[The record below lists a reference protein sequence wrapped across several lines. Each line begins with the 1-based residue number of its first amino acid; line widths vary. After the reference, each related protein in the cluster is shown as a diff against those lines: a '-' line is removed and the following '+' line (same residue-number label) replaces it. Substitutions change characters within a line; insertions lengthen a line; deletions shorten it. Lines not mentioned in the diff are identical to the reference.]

1 MGKRRN
7 KYKNKPKSINMITMA
22 TLNNPHSTNVHQT
35 IKHNVRNATASK
47 TIDLKYTNVEYYE
60 DGIKFIKE
68 NGDITYYLY

>member
-7 KYKNKPKSINMITMA
+7 KYKNKPKSI
-22 TLNNPHSTNVHQT
+22 NNPHSTNVHQT

-47 TIDLKYTNVEYYE
+47 TIDLKYYE

-68 NGDITYYLY
+68 NGDITYYFY

>member
-7 KYKNKPKSINMITMA
+7 KYKNKPKSINMITRA
-22 TLNNPHSTNVHQT
+22 ILNNPHSTNVHQT

-47 TIDLKYTNVEYYE
+47 TIDLKYYE

>member
-1 MGKRRN
+1 MGKRN
-7 KYKNKPKSINMITMA
+7 QYKNKPKSMNMITLA

-35 IKHNVRNATASK
+35 IQNAIRNNTGKA
-47 TIDLKYTNVEYYE
+47 IEFTNIEYFE